1 MKKQIEESLEKIHSE
16 GYVVLKN
23 AIDSKSIQEI
33 LSFIKNYEYTNFEK
47 ERIAL
52 SKMRLNE
59 YAENLFNVALKKPEY
74 LRYFIR
80 GMQGEIAK
88 SLLNDN
94 YYKTIPPELPN
105 YILRS
110 MLARSSKGAM
120 PYHIDSFIP
129 YTGQTTSVIQMV
141 IFLEKSDAMRGC
153 TKVVGGSHLSGIY
166 APQNNQDEILVEC
179 DPGDIVIWDSRLW
192 HATTENKTEHTR
204 WALICTFCRW
214 YIKQGFDY
222 PRALGLDVYKELDL
236 DERIVFGYAS
246 KVPLDELERTEVKG
260 PIELVKD

>member
-1 MKKQIEESLEKIHSE
+1 MINKIEECVAKIQSD

-23 AIDSKSIQEI
+23 AIDSKSIKEM
-33 LSFIKNYEYTNFEK
+33 LSFIKSYEYTSSEK
-47 ERIAL
+47 EKIAL

-74 LRYFIR
+74 LKYFIR
-80 GMQGEIAK
+80 GLQGEIAK
-88 SLLNDN
+88 RLLNDE
-94 YYKTIPPELPN
+94 YYKSIPAELPN

-110 MLARSSKGAM
+110 MLARSSTGAM

-129 YTGQTTSVIQMV
+129 YMGNTSSVIQMV
-141 IFLEKSDAMRGC
+141 IFLEKSDEQRGC
-153 TKVVGGSHLSGIY
+153 TKIVSGSHLSGIY
-166 APQNNQDEILVEC
+166 APQNNVDELYVKC

-192 HATTENKTEHTR
+192 HATTENKSEHTR

-222 PRALGLDVYKELDL
+222 PRALSLDTYEALDI

-246 KVPLDELERTEVKG
+246 RVPLDELERTEVKG
-260 PIELVKD
+260 SLELVKN